1 MKKVSPMESMTF
13 IWKFDRKGESHGLMV
28 LYWKDHKETCSIG
41 KDVFVMWFLRKR
53 FVRYET
59 TWGVSPIETDAKE
72 WKFFHLNELKHKS
85 GMEVSCSGFFVP
97 EKKGRGCTLALF
109 YLLKYF
115 PLIGSSLENPLSAI
129 KNFPYPLRARLVER
143 FRVLC
148 TAVRRQ

>member
-1 MKKVSPMESMTF
+1 MFWFYDITSMKKVSPMESMTF

-115 PLIGSSLENPLSAI
+115 PCQLS
-129 KNFPYPLRARLVER
+129 VR
-143 FRVLC
+143 FRCCAMALR
-148 TAVRRQ
+148 TTSLSRLQSGAAR